1 MANLSSK
8 FVTSFSELYFRPTG
22 LTAAELANPS
32 SWFAVTGTNPTAKT
46 FTVTATVT
54 TAEAGNLVIRYT
66 NAVTGRINTVL
77 AAVGAGDSVAVI
89 AGSVKAAI
97 VADADISGGT
107 VTGGAF
113 TATLLASAGNSSIEV
128 EDAVAGVT
136 VSIIPAQAFVGGAGA
151 TLLIPNVAEIG
162 SLSNEASVIETPTFG
177 DAFKGKLRGQLDAGQ
192 LDAQLYWAPRNS
204 THLAMRNA
212 ATNGTACSFGIK
224 WKSDAAGTD
233 SEHVVFDGFLSSF
246 GIDTAFDDVAKA
258 SSTIVVNGALT
269 FDNDAA

>member
-46 FTVTATVT
+46 FTVTVTVT
-54 TAEAGNLVIRYT
+54 TAVAGNLVIRYT

-136 VSIIPAQAFVGGAGA
+136 VSIIQAQAFVGGAGA

-233 SEHVVFDGFLSSF
+233 SEHVIFDGFLSSF

>member
-54 TAEAGNLVIRYT
+54 TAEAGTLVIRYT

-77 AAVGAGDSVAVI
+77 AAVGAGDTVATI

-107 VTGGAF
+107 ITGGAF
-113 TATLLASAGNSSIEV
+113 TATLLAAAGNSSLEV
-128 EDAVAGVT
+128 EDGVAGVT
-136 VSIIPAQAFVGGAGA
+136 VSIVQAQAFVAGAGG
-151 TLLIPNVAEIG
+151 TLLIPNVMEVG
-162 SLSNEASVIETPTFG
+162 SLSNEATVIETPAFG
-177 DAFKGKLRGQLDAGQ
+177 DVFKGKLRGQLDAGQ

-204 THLAMRNA
+204 THLAMRTA
-212 ATNGTACSFGIK
+212 ATNGTPCSFGIK
-224 WKSDAAGTD
+224 WKSDADGTNA
-233 SEHVVFDGFLSSF
+233 EYVVFDGFLSSF
-246 GIDTAFDDVAKA
+246 GIDTSFDDVAKA
-258 SSTIVVNGALT
+258 SATMIVDGRLT
-269 FDNDAA
+269 FSDDS

>member
-46 FTVTATVT
+46 FTVTVTVT
-54 TAEAGNLVIRYT
+54 TAVAGNLVIRYT
-66 NAVTGRINTVL
+66 NAATGRINTVV
-77 AAVGAGDSVAVI
+77 AAVGTADTVAVI

-97 VADADISGGT
+97 TADADISGGT
-107 VTGGAF
+107 IAGGVF
-113 TATLLASAGNSSIEV
+113 TATLLAAAGNSSIEV
-128 EDAVAGVT
+128 EDTVGGVT
-136 VSIIPAQAFVGGAGA
+136 VSIIQDQAFVGGVGA

>member
-8 FVTSFSELYFRPTG
+8 FVTSFSELYFRPTV
-22 LTAAELANPS
+22 LSAAELANPS

-66 NAVTGRINTVL
+66 NVVTGRINTVL
-77 AAVGAGDSVAVI
+77 AAVGAGDTVAAI
-89 AGSVKAAI
+89 AGSIKTAVS
-97 VADADISGGT
+97 ADSDITTGT
-107 VTGGAF
+107 VAGGAF
-113 TATLLASAGNSSIEV
+113 TATLLAAAGNSSIEV

-136 VSIIPAQAFVGGAGA
+136 VSIIQAQAFVGGVGA

-204 THLAMRNA
+204 THLAMREA
-212 ATNGTACSFGIK
+212 ATLGTACSFGIK
-224 WKSDAAGTD
+224 WKSDAVGTTA
-233 SEHVVFDGFLSSF
+233 EYVIFDGFLSSF
-246 GIDTAFDDVAKA
+246 GIDSTFDDVAKA
-258 SSTIVVNGALT
+258 SSTMIVDGALT
-269 FDNDAA
+269 FADDS